1 MKSLIVVP
9 EEIGLRDISKADCVL
24 KFYSKMLHSAT
35 KMQQEFYSEGLII
48 LQKLDLYTRMQHIR
62 YNRLY

>member
-9 EEIGLRDISKADCVL
+9 EEIGLRDISKADYVL

-35 KMQQEFYSEGLII
+35 KMQQEFYSEGLI
-48 LQKLDLYTRMQHIR
+48 YSAEA
-62 YNRLY
+62 